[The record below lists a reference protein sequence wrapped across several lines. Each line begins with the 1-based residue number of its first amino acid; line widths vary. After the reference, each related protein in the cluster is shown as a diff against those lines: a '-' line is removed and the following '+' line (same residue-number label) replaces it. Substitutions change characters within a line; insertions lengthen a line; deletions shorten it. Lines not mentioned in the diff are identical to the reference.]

1 MANLTVFQR
10 LGQLFNGGNVN
21 SYNIHKN
28 PDDDVI
34 IKTTSK
40 EEYDLATMQAR
51 QQHLLAKQWRRAQY
65 DVENRSIAGLN
76 EIKLMYREVDLMDLF
91 PEIGTALDVVTEEC
105 TYINDGGSVLNIT
118 SGSERIKSILQDLFV
133 NRLSIN
139 TMLPM
144 ICRGM
149 CKYGN
154 DFLLLNMDAQNGV
167 TGWKELPVYEMERY
181 ESGMDNPYI
190 TAFNSNEILDP
201 YTKNG
206 TKFVWVGNTEYIPYR
221 DWQIAHF
228 RLLYNS
234 LFLPYGCVV
243 GDTMIET
250 EYGFKEIKDIQIG
263 DKVWTFDEKNGEKE
277 LSDVTMSMYKGEK
290 DVFILRTKHNYVE
303 ATSDHRFLVY
313 ENGDFI
319 YKELKDIQK
328 GDRIVIN
335 KNASKRCRDI
345 ITIDKSELKPYEYKG
360 TNGTKW
366 WEKDIQVIPD
376 FVDEDFA
383 EFFGFM
389 IGDGWINDK
398 QVCFALGKQDSINYK
413 MMNYIEKISGH
424 HIQFF
429 KQSKKSKSTLPF
441 STAFIYSKAL
451 SIILKRMGFSGNSHT
466 KRLPKWI
473 YEANESIKRAFI
485 NGLMLSDGT
494 YKIANDLLCY
504 NIELANE
511 QLVKDIK
518 VLIQSLG
525 NKSGKI
531 GERIRTTKIT
541 DSVTHSFY
549 LNFYELP
556 LSVNKCDKFPNDYS
570 DDVIVEKVKDIE
582 YSGKKGTYDIT
593 VSKND
598 NFFANGIVTHNCSFL
613 HKARRH
619 FRLLSMMEDAMLV
632 YRLERAV
639 ERRVFKIN
647 VGSIDEADVPSYV
660 QNIANEFKRTPIVD
674 PMTGQIDLR
683 KNILPVWKN
692 TPIPLLD
699 GRIITIEDLAN
710 EYNDGKTNF
719 VYSIQDNSLQLVPG
733 KVVWCGKNYTAD
745 KMVKVTLDDDSYM
758 VMSPEHEILMRDG
771 SKKRADEVT
780 VGESVMPFYKEI
792 DKNAKKRI
800 EKYEKVYNPNSG
812 KYEYTH
818 RLIANEVLKGF
829 EKYNTVHHI
838 DFNKYNNNPNNLL
851 WCDFNE
857 HRSMHV
863 ELNKQRESYKAMQPY
878 NHSELHKQHDEIRR
892 QNKIDFWQN
901 GNTAM
906 ARRRMTVAFDDY
918 VWDSLR
924 NAILS
929 NTVYNRMT
937 MLNYINTSLIS
948 HLLEINTNKRLHNL
962 KSISREV
969 LESRVHEQ
977 GFDTIT
983 EYINSIKKNHKV
995 KAVDFVDG
1003 DDVYC
1008 MTVVGLNGE
1017 EDRHNFA
1024 LMTFKG
1030 NGEWNGSGCFVK
1042 NCNTEDFFI
1051 PVRSDS
1057 APNPIETLPAA
1068 QNLTAIDDIKFIQN
1082 KVFTALR
1089 VPKSFLNFEEAQGDG
1104 KNLSLLDVR
1113 FSKTVNRIQQALLME
1128 LNKIAIIHLIL
1139 LGFTDDLTNF
1149 NITMNNP
1156 SSQAEMLE
1164 LENLAKK
1171 ITTAKDAISDAGNG
1185 IPLMSVT
1192 RALKTILKW
1201 SDKEISDNLEEL
1213 RLERALTAELERTSQ
1228 IIKRT
1233 GIFDPVD
1240 NIYGEPGAEYSEQ
1253 PMEGEGGDFGGNG
1266 GGGAPVGGGAP
1277 IGGGGEI
1284 DFGDE
1289 GDAAEGMGDEAN
1301 VGEEGE
1307 MGIGEVSNEDNA
1319 TQGEN
1324 NNLGES
1330 YMRKLLNETLQKQKK
1345 VSMDLEKRKL
1355 HYADLLKKKINEDN
1369 EQLKNK
1375 SNVEKVPLYNKNFF
1389 VNERLDALQKQLEN
1403 LVENNQDI

>member
-234 LFLPYGCVV
+234 LFLPYGV
-243 GDTMIET
+243 
-250 EYGFKEIKDIQIG
+250 
-263 DKVWTFDEKNGEKE
+263 
-277 LSDVTMSMYKGEK
+277 
-290 DVFILRTKHNYVE
+290 
-303 ATSDHRFLVY
+303 
-313 ENGDFI
+313 
-319 YKELKDIQK
+319 
-328 GDRIVIN
+328 
-335 KNASKRCRDI
+335 
-345 ITIDKSELKPYEYKG
+345 
-360 TNGTKW
+360 
-366 WEKDIQVIPD
+366 
-376 FVDEDFA
+376 
-383 EFFGFM
+383 
-389 IGDGWINDK
+389 
-398 QVCFALGKQDSINYK
+398 
-413 MMNYIEKISGH
+413 
-424 HIQFF
+424 
-429 KQSKKSKSTLPF
+429 
-441 STAFIYSKAL
+441 
-451 SIILKRMGFSGNSHT
+451 
-466 KRLPKWI
+466 
-473 YEANESIKRAFI
+473 
-485 NGLMLSDGT
+485 
-494 YKIANDLLCY
+494 
-504 NIELANE
+504 
-511 QLVKDIK
+511 
-518 VLIQSLG
+518 
-525 NKSGKI
+525 
-531 GERIRTTKIT
+531 
-541 DSVTHSFY
+541 
-549 LNFYELP
+549 
-556 LSVNKCDKFPNDYS
+556 
-570 DDVIVEKVKDIE
+570 
-582 YSGKKGTYDIT
+582 
-593 VSKND
+593 
-598 NFFANGIVTHNCSFL
+598 SFL

-619 FRLLSMMEDAMLV
+619 FRLLSMMEDSMLV

-733 KVVWCGKNYTAD
+733 KVVWCGKNYTAE

-878 NHSELHKQHDEIRR
+878 NHSELHKQHDKIRR
-892 QNKIDFWQN
+892 QNKIDFWKN
-901 GNTAM
+901 GNTAR

-995 KAVDFVDG
+995 KSVEFVDG

-1008 MTVVGLNGE
+1008 MTVVGLNGQ

-1030 NGEWNGSGCFVK
+1030 NGEWNNSGCFVK

>member
-51 QQHLLAKQWRRAQY
+51 QQHLLAKQWRRAQF

-234 LFLPYGCVV
+234 LFLPYGV
-243 GDTMIET
+243 
-250 EYGFKEIKDIQIG
+250 
-263 DKVWTFDEKNGEKE
+263 
-277 LSDVTMSMYKGEK
+277 
-290 DVFILRTKHNYVE
+290 
-303 ATSDHRFLVY
+303 
-313 ENGDFI
+313 
-319 YKELKDIQK
+319 
-328 GDRIVIN
+328 
-335 KNASKRCRDI
+335 
-345 ITIDKSELKPYEYKG
+345 
-360 TNGTKW
+360 
-366 WEKDIQVIPD
+366 
-376 FVDEDFA
+376 
-383 EFFGFM
+383 
-389 IGDGWINDK
+389 
-398 QVCFALGKQDSINYK
+398 
-413 MMNYIEKISGH
+413 
-424 HIQFF
+424 
-429 KQSKKSKSTLPF
+429 
-441 STAFIYSKAL
+441 
-451 SIILKRMGFSGNSHT
+451 
-466 KRLPKWI
+466 
-473 YEANESIKRAFI
+473 
-485 NGLMLSDGT
+485 
-494 YKIANDLLCY
+494 
-504 NIELANE
+504 
-511 QLVKDIK
+511 
-518 VLIQSLG
+518 
-525 NKSGKI
+525 
-531 GERIRTTKIT
+531 
-541 DSVTHSFY
+541 
-549 LNFYELP
+549 
-556 LSVNKCDKFPNDYS
+556 
-570 DDVIVEKVKDIE
+570 
-582 YSGKKGTYDIT
+582 
-593 VSKND
+593 
-598 NFFANGIVTHNCSFL
+598 SFL

-619 FRLLSMMEDAMLV
+619 FRLLSMMEDSMLV

-733 KVVWCGKNYTAD
+733 KVVWCGKNYTAE

-901 GNTAM
+901 GNTAR

-1253 PMEGEGGDFGGNG
+1253 PMEGEGEGFGGNG
-1266 GGGAPVGGGAP
+1266 GGGPVGGGAP

-1289 GDAAEGMGDEAN
+1289 GDTAEGMGDEDN

-1345 VSMDLEKRKL
+1345 VSMDLEKRRL

-1369 EQLKNK
+1369 EQLKNNT
-1375 SNVEKVPLYNKNFF
+1375 NVEKVPLYNKNFF